1 MIIDR
6 GAKGDTD
13 EDEHDDE
20 EEDSHDEDSH
30 DEDSHDEESVDDD
43 DASQFCSN
51 IKSFYQADS
60 IVCDERMVTKWTKY
74 VAFTSISR

>member
-43 DASQFCSN
+43 ASQFCSN